1 MGICGSET
9 KLDDKVPSV
18 LCFSVASKGSLP
30 KLKAVCGQIS
40 TRYLLWWA
48 RHTFP
53 TDPTYFQIHLHF
65 NNVFFF
71 LFSFSLVFLYLS
83 LHPCC
88 FSCCSLLLSEKF
100 CWVFFPQNYYL
111 AFCVPERKQ
120 IRNLYLLRSKH
131 SLYECVYN
139 VCKLLKFRNQ

>member
-1 MGICGSET
+1 MGICGSVT

-18 LCFSVASKGSLP
+18 LCFSIASKDSLP

-48 RHTFP
+48 RLTFP

-65 NNVFFF
+65 NNVFFSF
-71 LFSFSLVFLYLS
+71 L
-83 LHPCC
+83 P
-88 FSCCSLLLSEKF
+88 SLLFFYTCLYIHVVLAAALF
-100 CWVFFPQNYYL
+100 CFQKSFVGFFSPQSYYL

-120 IRNLYLLRSKH
+120 IMNLFLLRSKH
-131 SLYECVYN
+131 NLYERVQC
-139 VCKLLKFRNQ
+139 L